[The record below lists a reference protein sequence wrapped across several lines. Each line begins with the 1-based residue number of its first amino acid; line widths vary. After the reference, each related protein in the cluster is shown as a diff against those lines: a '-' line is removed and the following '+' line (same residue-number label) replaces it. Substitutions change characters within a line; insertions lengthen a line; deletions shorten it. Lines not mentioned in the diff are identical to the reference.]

1 MQKSDRVKLSLGQ
14 VSLIFYTMVYI
25 IISILPMLKYSV
37 PYAVAGSFSLLYALF
52 VFIKYEKYR
61 LSIMFLVFLGV
72 ITGLL
77 LFLNGTQ
84 TVTGLINE
92 PIRVLRCIIPCFILA
107 DVIKTNKNFKIFLWI
122 FLTALI
128 LYIAINTLAELAQNS
143 MAARL
148 LASGDT
154 SEELTQY
161 RMRNIAGFEFSYA
174 IGLSFPVWVILF
186 SKSKNIFLK
195 ILSLV
200 LAAFVAYYVVAA
212 QYMILFLMCIVS
224 LFVVILTGSGKFYV
238 KLINVL
244 IILVLLLFAST
255 IFRWA
260 ASLDIGE
267 MMQRRFTSL
276 ADLFEGKIDIE
287 DTTSRIGLYKNAL
300 NAFLSSPIIGV
311 YNSSAAFESHSWLL
325 GFAVSA
331 GIIGVACFV
340 AELVIYSRL
349 HKKVFID
356 NRLSM
361 RVRIITYTLFVVL
374 TVLNAIQYSY
384 EIFIVLFLYIP
395 LTLNLFYKRDGAQLK
410 GEVV

>member
-1 MQKSDRVKLSLGQ
+1 
-14 VSLIFYTMVYI
+14 MVYI
-25 IISILPMLKYSV
+25 IISVLPVLKYSV
-37 PYAVAGSFSLLYALF
+37 PYVVSGSVCLLYAFF

-61 LSIMFLVFLGV
+61 LTIIFLVFLGV

-77 LFLNGTQ
+77 LFLNGNQ
-84 TVTGLINE
+84 TITGLVNE

-107 DVIKTNKNFKIFLWI
+107 DVIKKNKNFKIFLWI

-128 LYIAINTLAELAQNS
+128 LYIAINTLVELAQDN

-154 SEELTQY
+154 TEELTQY

-186 SKSKNIFLK
+186 SKSKNLFLK

-200 LAAFVAYYVVAA
+200 LAGFVAYYVVAA
-212 QYMILFLMCIVS
+212 QYMILFLMCVVS
-224 LFVVILTGSGKFYV
+224 LLVIIVTGSRKFYV
-238 KLINVL
+238 KLISVL
-244 IILVLLLFAST
+244 VILVLLLFAST
-255 IFRWA
+255 ILRWA
-260 ASLDIGE
+260 ATLNVGE
-267 MMQRRFTSL
+267 MMQRRFTNL
-276 ADLFEGKIDIE
+276 AELFEGKIDIE

-300 NAFLSSPIIGV
+300 KAFLSSPIIGV
-311 YNSSAAFESHSWLL
+311 YNSPDAFESHSWLL

-331 GIIGVACFV
+331 GIIGVACFI
-340 AELVIYSRL
+340 AELVIYSKL
-349 HKKVFID
+349 HKQVFID

-361 RVRIITYTLFVVL
+361 RVRIITYVLFVVL
-374 TVLNAIQYSY
+374 TVLNPIQYAY

-395 LTLNLFYKRDGAQLK
+395 LTLNLFYKRDDVKFK
-410 GEVV
+410 GEVL

>member
-1 MQKSDRVKLSLGQ
+1 MLKSDRVKLTVGQ
-14 VSLIFYTMVYI
+14 ISLIFYTMVYI
-25 IISILPMLKYSV
+25 IISVLPVLKYSV
-37 PYAVAGSFSLLYALF
+37 PYVVSGSVCLLYAFF

-61 LSIMFLVFLGV
+61 LTIIFLVFLGV

-77 LFLNGTQ
+77 LFLNGNQ
-84 TVTGLINE
+84 TITGLVNE

-107 DVIKTNKNFKIFLWI
+107 DVIKKNKNFKIFLWI

-128 LYIAINTLAELAQNS
+128 LYIAINTLVELAQDN

-154 SEELTQY
+154 TEELTQY

-186 SKSKNIFLK
+186 SKSKNLFLK

-200 LAAFVAYYVVAA
+200 LAGFVAYYVVAA
-212 QYMILFLMCIVS
+212 QYMILFLMCVVS
-224 LFVVILTGSGKFYV
+224 LLVIIVTGSRKFYV
-238 KLINVL
+238 KLISVL
-244 IILVLLLFAST
+244 VILVLLLFAST
-255 IFRWA
+255 ILRWA
-260 ASLDIGE
+260 ATLNVGE
-267 MMQRRFTSL
+267 MMQRRFTNL
-276 ADLFEGKIDIE
+276 AELFEGKIDIE

-300 NAFLSSPIIGV
+300 KAFLSSPIIGV
-311 YNSSAAFESHSWLL
+311 YNSPDAFESHSWLL

-331 GIIGVACFV
+331 GIIGVACFI
-340 AELVIYSRL
+340 AELVIYSKL
-349 HKKVFID
+349 HKQVFID

-361 RVRIITYTLFVVL
+361 RVRIITYVLFVVL
-374 TVLNAIQYSY
+374 TVLNPIQYAY

-395 LTLNLFYKRDGAQLK
+395 LTLNLFYKRDDVKFK
-410 GEVV
+410 GEVL

>member
-1 MQKSDRVKLSLGQ
+1 MLKTDRVKLTLGQ
-14 VSLIFYTMVYI
+14 ISLIFYTVVYI
-25 IISILPMLKYSV
+25 IISILPILKYSV
-37 PYAVAGSFSLLYALF
+37 PYAVAGSFSLFYALF

-61 LSIMFLVFLGV
+61 LTIIFLVFLGV

-107 DVIKTNKNFKIFLWI
+107 DLIKTNKNFKIFLWI
-122 FLTALI
+122 FMTALI
-128 LYIAINTLAELAQNS
+128 LYIAINTLVEVAENN
-143 MAARL
+143 MVARL
-148 LASGDT
+148 LANGDT
-154 SEELTQY
+154 TEELTQY
-161 RMRNIAGFEFSYA
+161 RMKNIAGFEFSYA

-186 SKSKNIFLK
+186 SKSKNLFLK

-212 QYMILFLMCIVS
+212 QYMILFLLCVIS
-224 LFVVILTGSGKFYV
+224 LLVIILTGSSKFYV

-244 IILVLLLFAST
+244 IILILLLFAST

-260 ASLDIGE
+260 ATLNVGE
-267 MMQRRFTSL
+267 MMQRRFTGL

-300 NAFLSSPIIGV
+300 NSFLGNPIIGV
-311 YNSSAAFESHSWLL
+311 YNSPDAFESHSWLL

-331 GIIGVACFV
+331 GIIGVACFI
-340 AELVIYSRL
+340 AELVIYSKL
-349 HKKVFID
+349 HKRVFID

-374 TVLNAIQYSY
+374 TVLNPIQYAY

-395 LTLNLFYKRDGAQLK
+395 LTLHLFYKRDDVKFK
-410 GEVV
+410 GEVL